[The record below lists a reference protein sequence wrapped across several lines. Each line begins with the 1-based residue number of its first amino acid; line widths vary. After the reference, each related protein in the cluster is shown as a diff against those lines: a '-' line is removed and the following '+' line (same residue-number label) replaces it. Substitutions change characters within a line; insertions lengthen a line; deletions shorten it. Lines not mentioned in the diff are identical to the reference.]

1 MTLTRHGQDDSAERW
16 RRDDDDSDNARHDSI
31 PNTDTFAQTRG
42 TIRLGNLAVASL
54 TANEI
59 ITQLMHHRAHCVRG
73 DGDQREEFYLRIS
86 LKGLLTISFQIANF
100 TAVSISLPTLQKEM
114 KLEPAQLQWMLAA
127 YPLSSV
133 S

>member
-1 MTLTRHGQDDSAERW
+1 
-16 RRDDDDSDNARHDSI
+16 
-31 PNTDTFAQTRG
+31 
-42 TIRLGNLAVASL
+42 
-54 TANEI
+54 
-59 ITQLMHHRAHCVRG
+59 MHHRAHCVRG
-73 DGDQREEFYLRIS
+73 DGDQRKEFYLGIS